1 MAKHLPIE
9 PPLPYDPLLARLLA
23 TQDAEQREAIIGELI
38 SEHADPV
45 IRRSIRHRLGIANPA
60 DVDDIRGAVM
70 LRLLRKLAQL
80 AADDP
85 IASFTNYVATV
96 TYHSVDD
103 YLRKKYPERTLLKN
117 RLRYVLTHDARF
129 ALWERDRR
137 AVCGLAAWQG
147 GEGRMSMRDLPT
159 GDEQHL
165 AHSLEF
171 IFEHAGAPL
180 ELEAV
185 VALFPSAAP
194 AAVREME
201 ALDTAAS
208 VADRFEGKELL
219 ARLWSEIELLPQRQR
234 TALLLNLRDARGVAA
249 MPLLPAAGIG
259 LARIAACLGVTR
271 EQLAEMWNELPLDD
285 HRIAAMLGAT
295 RQQVINLRKSARER
309 LARRLAR
316 GNK

>member
-1 MAKHLPIE
+1 MAKHFPIDS
-9 PPLPYDPLLARLLA
+9 PLPYDPLLARLLD
-23 TQDAEQREAIIGELI
+23 TGDAAQRDTIVGELI
-38 SEHADPV
+38 AGHADPV

-70 LRLLRKLAQL
+70 LRLLRKLSQL

-129 ALWERDRR
+129 SLWERDRR
-137 AVCGLAAWQG
+137 AVCGLVAWKG
-147 GEGRMSMRDLPT
+147 LEGRISSRDLPK

-165 AHSLEF
+165 GHSLEQ
-171 IFEHAGAPL
+171 IFEEAGAPL
-180 ELEAV
+180 DLETV
-185 VALFPSAAP
+185 VALFPSASP
-194 AAVREME
+194 AAVREVE

-219 ARLWSEIELLPQRQR
+219 ARLWGEIEQLPPRQR

-259 LARIAACLGVTR
+259 LARIAACLGITR
-271 EQLAEMWNELPLDD
+271 EALAAMWNELPLDD
-285 HRIAAMLGAT
+285 HRIAAMLGST

-309 LARRLAR
+309 LARRLTR